1 LKFHLKIVNKE
12 SYDLVSNSFWS
23 FISKVTIVISG
34 IFVNYIISKYYGA
47 SVLGILSIIIS
58 FLNVFS
64 LFSLLGFN
72 ISVLKIIPEHNIMFS
87 YTSTKLIVNKI
98 FRIVLFS
105 SIILMLIG
113 TVFSKYLS
121 IYIFEDNDQ
130 FLFIVF
136 VSFLIIP
143 NSFLEFSHSI
153 FRALKKVKQLTYLQ
167 AIIATLKI
175 IILVLF
181 ALLISY
187 DFTPILIVL
196 IFILISATIY
206 LSKYYK
212 IINSEISADNRTKI
226 KKMSKRELIKFS
238 SPMLF
243 TASAA
248 ITISYFD
255 FLILGLFVKNED
267 IGFYSVS
274 NKLAISLS
282 FILKSINS
290 IAAPLFTEYF
300 IGKKDNSGLKK
311 TLKFTSK
318 YSFLLSIPF
327 AIIFILFGNRILNLF
342 GCGFET
348 AYTTL
353 VLLTIAQTF
362 SSFSGS
368 VGYFLSMTGYEKEYR
383 NIIVSSSIFNIIFN
397 FVLIPSYGI
406 NGAAISTAFCIV
418 YNNVL
423 SAILIK
429 KRFGFWSYFIAK

>member
-1 LKFHLKIVNKE
+1 
-12 SYDLVSNSFWS
+12 
-23 FISKVTIVISG
+23 
-34 IFVNYIISKYYGA
+34 
-47 SVLGILSIIIS
+47 
-58 FLNVFS
+58 
-64 LFSLLGFN
+64 
-72 ISVLKIIPEHNIMFS
+72 
-87 YTSTKLIVNKI
+87 
-98 FRIVLFS
+98 
-105 SIILMLIG
+105 MLIG

-121 IYIFEDNDQ
+121 LYIFEDNDQ
-130 FLFIVF
+130 FLFIIF

-143 NSFLEFSHSI
+143 NSFLEFFHSI

-167 AIIATLKI
+167 AIIAILKI

-226 KKMSKRELIKFS
+226 KQMSKRELIKFS

-274 NKLAISLS
+274 NKLSISLS

-290 IAAPLFTEYF
+290 IAAPIFSEYF
-300 IGKKDNSGLKK
+300 IGKNDNSDLKK

-342 GCGFET
+342 GSGFET

-353 VLLTIAQTF
+353 ILLTIAQTF

-383 NIIVSSSIFNIIFN
+383 NIIVSSSIFNIILN
-397 FVLIPSYGI
+397 FILIPSYGI
-406 NGAAISTAFCIV
+406 NGAAISTAFCII
-418 YNNVL
+418 YNNIL
-423 SAILIK
+423 SAILIR